1 MTLLVNHFFSKDKKP
16 LCNPKRIFVW
26 KVHMTSKKEV
36 HLPAQSKELL
46 AAARDLVCIPPAV
59 TKIVHLHKARMD
71 KALL

>member
-1 MTLLVNHFFSKDKKP
+1 
-16 LCNPKRIFVW
+16 
-26 KVHMTSKKEV
+26 MTSRKEV

-71 KALL
+71 KALLLPIIFFLI